1 MLIEIN
7 PQEANVLLGIIRIA
21 NKSNQPS
28 AEADEQLMVS
38 CLHFLQKIKVSA
50 QREAAAAA
58 AEAAKANENAP
69 AVQKTK

>member
-7 PQEANVLLGIIRIA
+7 VQEANVLLGIIRIA

-38 CLHFLQKIKVSA
+38 CLHFLQKIKASA
-50 QREAAAAA
+50 QREAAA

-69 AVQKTK
+69 VMQKTK